1 MTRPTPLRT
10 TTIDPFTPVLVGM
23 GLSGTGA
30 EPADLMAAATEA
42 ALADAGGRRMTD
54 EVVCVS
60 VPQGSWSYP
69 DPARLVAERVG
80 SKAVRT
86 ELSELGIPQQRLVNE
101 ALSAI
106 RAGAGGLF
114 VVTGGEAKRWERGRT
129 PAAGEAEGP
138 VATSQT
144 GTVPDVTH
152 RRPGPLLEPIEVRH
166 RLWEPVQ
173 QYAMIENALVAAE
186 GRTVAEGRAEVAG
199 LWARFNQA
207 ARTNPSAA
215 FPEALDAAAIDTPS
229 PDNRPL
235 AFPYNKWHASQ
246 WTVDQAA
253 ALVLCSVATARR
265 LRVPPDRWVF
275 PVVGLDSSHAAS
287 LLARRHPERWPA
299 MEVLGGATAA
309 RIGRPVGECEV
320 IEVYS
325 CFPSAVRVQQ
335 RALGLDPGGAPTITG
350 GMTFAGGPFNNFV
363 LQATVAV
370 AERLRRDPSA
380 LGVVTT
386 VSGLLTK
393 PGIGV
398 WSAGPDGRPPL
409 VGDLAAE
416 AAAATETVEVADDDA
431 AIEDVVGGTGGVGT
445 GTGHTRAVSVAAV
458 VTATVTYDGLEPART
473 LALCD
478 RPDGRRTVA
487 KSEDRSL
494 AAHVVVH
501 GLAGEPVEVRA
512 GELLFG

>member
-1 MTRPTPLRT
+1 MTQPSPPPT
-10 TTIDPFTPVLVGM
+10 TTIDPSTPVLVGV
-23 GLSGTGA
+23 GLGGNGA

-42 ALADAGGRRMTD
+42 ALADACGYRTVD
-54 EVVCVS
+54 EVVCIS

-80 SKAVRT
+80 AKAART
-86 ELSELGIPQQRLVNE
+86 ELSELGIPQQRLVNQ
-101 ALSAI
+101 ALSTI

-114 VVTGGEAKRWERGRT
+114 VVTGGEAKRWERDRT
-129 PAAGEAEGP
+129 AAAGEADGP
-138 VATSQT
+138 GETQQPGAI
-144 GTVPDVTH
+144 PDVIH

-166 RLWEPVQ
+166 RLWEPIQ

-186 GRTVAEGRAEVAG
+186 GHTVAEGRAEVAG
-199 LWARFNQA
+199 LWAKFNKV
-207 ARTNPSAA
+207 ARSNPLAA

-229 PDNRPL
+229 PGNRPL

-253 ALVLCSVATARR
+253 ALVLCSVETAVR
-265 LRVPPDRWVF
+265 LRVPPERWVF
-275 PVVGLDSSHAAS
+275 PVVGLDSSHAVS
-287 LLARRHPERWPA
+287 LLARRQPETWPA
-299 MEVLGGATAA
+299 MKVLGRAAAA
-309 RIGRPVGECEV
+309 RISRPVGECEV

-335 RALGLDPGGAPTITG
+335 RALDLDPDQVPTVTG
-350 GMTFAGGPFNNFV
+350 GMAFAGGPFNNFV

-370 AERLRRDPSA
+370 AERLRGDPSA

-409 VGDLAAE
+409 VGDLAGE
-416 AAAATETVEVADDDA
+416 AAATTEVVEVADDDA
-431 AIEDVVGGTGGVGT
+431 ATQGKAG
-445 GTGHTRAVSVAAV
+445 AATV
-458 VTATVTYDGLEPART
+458 VTATVAYDGLEPART

-487 KSEDRSL
+487 MSDDRSL
-494 AAHVVVH
+494 AAHVVAH
-501 GLAGEPVEVRA
+501 GLAGESVEVRA